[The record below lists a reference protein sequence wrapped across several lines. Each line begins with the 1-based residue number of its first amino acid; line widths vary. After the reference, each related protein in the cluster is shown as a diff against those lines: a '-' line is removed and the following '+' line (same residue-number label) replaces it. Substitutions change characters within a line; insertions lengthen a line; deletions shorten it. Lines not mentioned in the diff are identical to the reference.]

1 MSASQAAP
9 AGPFLDLIDIG
20 KTYPGVVALSGVNL
34 SVAPGEVVGLI
45 GENGAGKS
53 TLMKILGGVTVPS
66 SGIIKLRGEQK
77 DDLTVSEAIRC
88 GIAFVHQELNLF
100 DNLDVAANVFFG
112 REPRKFGLLN
122 VVDGKKLHAMV
133 QPYLDRLGANFTSST
148 AVSRLSL
155 AQRQ

>member
-1 MSASQAAP
+1 MAT
-9 AGPFLDLIDIG
+9 PFLTMTGIC
-20 KTYPGVVALSGVNL
+20 KQYPGVKALDGV
-34 SVAPGEVVGLI
+34 SFAVAPGEVVGLI

-53 TLMKILGGVTVPS
+53 TLMKILGGVTAPS

-112 REPRKFGLLN
+112 REHLSHGLFHLI
-122 VVDGKKLHAMV
+122 D
-133 QPYLDRLGANFTSST
+133 T
-148 AVSRLSL
+148 A
-155 AQRQ
+155 A